1 MLDDNSKSFGLNN
14 INNMNNMSMF
24 NNNNINDPSL
34 SMIIP

>member
-1 MLDDNSKSFGLNN
+1 MLDDNSQSFGLNN

>member
-1 MLDDNSKSFGLNN
+1 MLDDNSQSFALNN